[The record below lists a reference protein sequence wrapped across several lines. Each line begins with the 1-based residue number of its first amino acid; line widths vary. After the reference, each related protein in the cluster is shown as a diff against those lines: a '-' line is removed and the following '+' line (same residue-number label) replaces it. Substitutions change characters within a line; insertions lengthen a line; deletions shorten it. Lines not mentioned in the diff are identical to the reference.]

1 MSPQLSKSLAAVL
14 SLALIV
20 SALPVSA
27 KPRTTPTPS
36 PAVAGQQNRGQA
48 QPQVLKLTLRKA
60 IALAIENNLAIK
72 VAEFE
77 PDIAD
82 ARITAAEGTFDPTL
96 NLGGGHN
103 VTNSSIDET
112 QAGNYYAN
120 IAGKSIWGT
129 QYSVGITGTTAR
141 YSDYWS
147 QSGLS
152 LSQPLLRGFGTAVNL
167 ASLHIARNNRE
178 ISEWDF
184 KQEVINVVTET
195 VYFYNQLYSA
205 QRNYEAKKR
214 SRDLALELCKE
225 EEARAEIGV
234 KVALDVITAQAEAA
248 SREEAVIL
256 AKNDIENNE
265 RYLKQLITCDTRT
278 LLFTPVDIEPPPES
292 VTGDLDVDAGVCDA
306 LKERPDYQQA
316 LVALKTRNIN
326 IVTARNSTLPR
337 LDLVASLDLLG
348 VNARDLAGSM
358 RYWGNGVR
366 NPEDWSIGAV
376 FSVPLGNRAAKG
388 SYKEAKLLK
397 AQALVNLKKLEQ
409 SIMVDVAYAAGEV
422 NTAHKRI
429 DSTQE
434 ALRLAQESLDAG
446 RKRHDAGKATTYEVL
461 QLQKS
466 MTESEASL
474 INAQADYR
482 KALSEYD
489 RQTGVTLLRNAVKIT
504 H

>member
-1 MSPQLSKSLAAVL
+1 MSPQLSKSLAAAL
-14 SLALIV
+14 SLAIIV
-20 SALPVSA
+20 PALPVSG
-27 KPRTTPTPS
+27 KPKAAPTPTP
-36 PAVAGQQNRGQA
+36 AAARQNQQAHQE
-48 QPQVLKLTLRKA
+48 VLKLTLRKA

-77 PDIAD
+77 PDIAE
-82 ARITAAEGTFDPTL
+82 ARITTAGGTFDPTL
-96 NLGGGHN
+96 EIGGGHN
-103 VTNSSIDET
+103 VSNSSTNET

-120 IAGKSIWGT
+120 ISGKSVWGT
-129 QYSVGITGTTAR
+129 QYSVGITGTTTR

-147 QSGLS
+147 ESGLS
-152 LSQPLLRGFGTAVNL
+152 LTQPLLRGFGTAVNL

-195 VYFYNQLYSA
+195 VYYYNELYSA
-205 QRNYEAKKR
+205 LRNYEAKKR

-278 LLFTPVDIEPPPES
+278 LLFTPVDITPPPES
-292 VTGDLDVDAGVCDA
+292 VTGDLDVDAGVRDA

-316 LVALKTRNIN
+316 LISLKTRNIN
-326 IVTARNSTLPR
+326 IVTARNGTLPS
-337 LDLVASLDLLG
+337 LNLVASLDLLG

-358 RYWGNGVR
+358 RYWDNGVR
-366 NPEDWSIGAV
+366 NPEDWSLGAV

-422 NTAHKRI
+422 NTARKRI

-446 RKRHDAGKATTYEVL
+446 RKRHEAGKATTYEVL

-489 RQTGVTLLRNAVKIT
+489 RQTGVTLLRNAVQIT